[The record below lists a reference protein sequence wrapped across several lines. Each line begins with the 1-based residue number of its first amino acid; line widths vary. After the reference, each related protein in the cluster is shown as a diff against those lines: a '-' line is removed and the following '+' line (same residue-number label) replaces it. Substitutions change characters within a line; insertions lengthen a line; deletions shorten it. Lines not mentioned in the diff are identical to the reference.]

1 MKETIMIIW
10 KNKEDGKRKERT
22 IMVEIFA
29 PTDFEVSGLDAEEL
43 EFMDVKERRKV
54 LEEAGLDPEVYDF

>member
-1 MKETIMIIW
+1 
-10 KNKEDGKRKERT
+10 
-22 IMVEIFA
+22 MVEIFA